1 MNFID
6 KDLLIRV
13 NWEPNVL
20 KIFQVFIYFK
30 MIYYKLGSEHF
41 FEFTH
46 HPLPTKP
53 TGTESGKNL
62 TTPKIA
68 EKAEDQKIL
77 PGIISQVY

>member
-1 MNFID
+1 
-6 KDLLIRV
+6 
-13 NWEPNVL
+13 
-20 KIFQVFIYFK
+20 